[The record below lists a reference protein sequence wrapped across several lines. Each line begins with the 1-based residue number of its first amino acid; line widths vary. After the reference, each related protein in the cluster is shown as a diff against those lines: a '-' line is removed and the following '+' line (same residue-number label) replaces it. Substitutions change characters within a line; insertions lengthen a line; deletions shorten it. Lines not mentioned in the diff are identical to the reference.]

1 MLSKTSPIN
10 VIKGFPTDD
19 NESQKRIIHGH
30 YQYGS
35 ETIHVINGYFP
46 QGENRSHPTKFPA
59 KEKFYSDLGMYM
71 RDNLKQNDYVVVMGD
86 MNVAPKNIDVG
97 IGPDNM
103 KRWLQRGICCF
114 LPEERTWL
122 DSIMSFPLFDT
133 YRHLHCNDLEYSWF
147 DYRSRGF
154 DQDPKRGLRI
164 DLILS
169 SQSLLPRMIGA
180 GIAFL
185 ANYFGFDFGATVEQ
199 SINVFVDNVK
209 DLIRRGFDL
218 IKGLFTGEVSFGDI
232 VTKVTK
238 LLTDLVTGTWAWFSG
253 LFDFS
258 TVSSGFASII
268 NLITLPY
275 TILEGL
281 IKGVWGW
288 FKGLFGFKDDDTTKA
303 CLLYT
308 SDAADE

>member
-1 MLSKTSPIN
+1 MENDRIRTMSFNVNGIRSRLNQLEIILEKHSPTIVGLQEIKVSDEEFPIQAITEMGYEVSYFGQKGHYGVALLSKTSPIN

-71 RDNLKQNDYVVVMGD
+71 RDNFKPNDYVVVMGD

-114 LPEERTWL
+114 LPEERAWL
-122 DSIMSFPLFDT
+122 HSIMSFPLFDT

-169 SQSLLPRMIGA
+169 SQSLLPRMIDA
-180 GIAFL
+180 GIDVEARGL
-185 ANYFGFDFGATVEQ
+185 EKPSDHCPVWADFEL
-199 SINVFVDNVK
+199 S
-209 DLIRRGFDL
+209 
-218 IKGLFTGEVSFGDI
+218 
-232 VTKVTK
+232 
-238 LLTDLVTGTWAWFSG
+238 
-253 LFDFS
+253 
-258 TVSSGFASII
+258 
-268 NLITLPY
+268 
-275 TILEGL
+275 
-281 IKGVWGW
+281 
-288 FKGLFGFKDDDTTKA
+288 
-303 CLLYT
+303 
-308 SDAADE
+308 